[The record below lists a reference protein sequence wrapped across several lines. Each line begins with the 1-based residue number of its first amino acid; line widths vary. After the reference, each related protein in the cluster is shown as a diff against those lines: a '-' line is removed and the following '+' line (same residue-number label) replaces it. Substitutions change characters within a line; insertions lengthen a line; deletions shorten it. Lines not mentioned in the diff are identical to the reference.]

1 MKSQPDVIKSFL
13 EDAYEMPP
21 RLVPPSNYSSL
32 KEEKQSGTK
41 HDEGKA
47 DLSLLPRVG
56 LEAEAR
62 ALMFGEKKYGRYN
75 YTMGFDSHRLV
86 AAAMRH
92 IVAYQDGEDLDQES
106 GLSHLAHAKA
116 CLAMMIHCISIDT
129 LRDTRRK
136 G

>member
-1 MKSQPDVIKSFL
+1 M
-13 EDAYEMPP
+13 EDAYEIPP
-21 RLVPPSNYSSL
+21 RLVPPSNWNVP

-41 HDEGKA
+41 HDDGKA
-47 DLSLLPRVG
+47 DLSLLPKVG
-56 LEAEAR
+56 LEAEAK
-62 ALMFGEKKYGRYN
+62 ALMFGEKKYGRYS

-92 IVAYQDGEDLDQES
+92 IVAYQDGEDLDSES

-116 CLAMMIHCISIDT
+116 CLAMMIHCISIGT
-129 LRDTRRK
+129 LKDTRKK